1 MDRVEV
7 PELDKSAVFDTGVFT
22 PPKGYLATRRPMN
35 PLNHSAPTLVKV
47 KLLPWRV
54 AEINAEEATFLLD
67 AQLTTQWLDP
77 GLAFTP
83 HHGQPNPL
91 KYELFKPQETIWV
104 PDLSFPSRTGQRDR
118 ENEIDTAIVSSDGLV
133 IRRQRIA
140 VTLTTILDLH
150 WFPYDRHVFRM
161 PLECQLYKGAQ
172 LQLQDAGSNIHHLKP
187 NPSWDIEYRRAQ
199 TEHYEYDCCPEE
211 PWSRYVFEV
220 NVYRRPQTYITS
232 ICVPLMAVVLVAYSN
247 FHLDRDAIDTRI
259 NLVVTMILTM
269 IALQLVMVEWMPKIE
284 YLTWMHLFLVSC
296 YGAIV
301 AMCMIMIATA
311 KMIREDIDGDS
322 WDQTKLGASMHIFAI
337 WGIPALVIASW
348 VALFACTHLSEALT
362 AEDTIM
368 RAGRM
373 QTYRPD

>member
-1 MDRVEV
+1 
-7 PELDKSAVFDTGVFT
+7 
-22 PPKGYLATRRPMN
+22 
-35 PLNHSAPTLVKV
+35 
-47 KLLPWRV
+47 
-54 AEINAEEATFLLD
+54 
-67 AQLTTQWLDP
+67 
-77 GLAFTP
+77 
-83 HHGQPNPL
+83 
-91 KYELFKPQETIWV
+91 
-104 PDLSFPSRTGQRDR
+104 
-118 ENEIDTAIVSSDGLV
+118 
-133 IRRQRIA
+133 
-140 VTLTTILDLH
+140 
-150 WFPYDRHVFRM
+150 
-161 PLECQLYKGAQ
+161 
-172 LQLQDAGSNIHHLKP
+172 
-187 NPSWDIEYRRAQ
+187 
-199 TEHYEYDCCPEE
+199 
-211 PWSRYVFEV
+211 
-220 NVYRRPQTYITS
+220 
-232 ICVPLMAVVLVAYSN
+232 MAVVLVAYSN